1 MRFFMDKGNWFNRCK
16 LYFIFTLV
24 ALLSQIFHVTAQ
36 TVNELELSAIA
47 NLDKAALENDQ
58 WHSVLPV
65 IGDENQYFIATKAGK
80 IYQLNNNEI
89 SPSAFFDLKLALKN
103 PNIIALTAITID
115 PNFHYRDRDGYHT
128 FYTAHTETSKKTKA
142 KLTPQNSEI
151 IAPYDAVIMR
161 WKITGLQSETPTL
174 SQQHEVMRIAI
185 LQPQEYIQQLSFNP
199 YVEPWHDDFGLL
211 FIALARSETLKSDAL
226 YAGSILRI
234 KPERY
239 GLQTYTIPA
248 DNPFTKTADI
258 RNEIVFIAGNKT
270 EHFDWIKKSTYS
282 LLIQFNQQDANM
294 LIEAKIG
301 DDWREAIPQAQIKKR
316 LPVAN
321 TTHKTL
327 LYQGRELKNL
337 WGKALHLQETEN
349 DWQLQAI
356 ALNSNLD
363 SEDEIEDT
371 PHKLIKH
378 NASGQTKFSLH
389 EKHNGEL
396 LLLEHTQQR
405 LYTINKPGLTE
416 LKTAIND
423 VPISSSNTQGAFVF
437 LFFMILILTGYFWF
451 LRNNSA
457 VKNSF
462 LQQQW
467 ANFEVDIAAKSLT
480 LYKRHAKSAEKIINI
495 SSITRSEVLLNDEV
509 ISTISAD
516 VSQAFSNDAEDIV
529 LTIFA
534 KEHRL
539 KMIDE
544 KQRSIQIR
552 LTDDQKNHYLFCL
565 YFRVGNIRH
574 TKLKYQE
581 IINKAIDWQWLF
593 AQYINPDVTT
603 KRKIKVKL
611 TREIPSPNKIKK
623 TTNGPTTR
631 PETLEDNSTPV
642 TQGLESSHISNTDND
657 LLANNTQDGSADLD
671 TKLVAAL
678 DKLVIMKK
686 QGYLSESEFNIA
698 KTKIL
703 KDLIND

>member
-161 WKITGLQSETPTL
+161 WKITGLKSETPTL

-185 LQPQEYIQQLSFNP
+185 LQPQEHIQQLSFNP

-467 ANFEVDIAAKSLT
+467 ANFEVDIAAKSLS
-480 LYKRHAKSAEKIINI
+480 LYKRHAKSAEKVINI

-516 VSQAFSNDAEDIV
+516 ASQAFSNDAEDIV

-642 TQGLESSHISNTDND
+642 TQSVESSHISNTDND